1 MYIILGGTGHVGSAV
16 AKELLTSNK
25 EVIIITHDENKVN
38 DIEAM
43 GAKAEVAD
51 ITDSNRLNEIFKMGK
66 RLFLLNPP
74 APPSTN
80 TPNVERDS
88 MQSIIAAL
96 EDSGLEKIVAESSY
110 GAQPGKD
117 LGDLGVLYEMEEV
130 LKDIHIPT
138 SIQRAAYYYSNWDSS
153 LETAHKE
160 GKLYSMYP
168 PDFKLPMVAP
178 EDLGKFAAKLLME
191 PVEETGLYY
200 RTGPRDYSPN
210 DVAAAFAEALG
221 KPVEA
226 VQVPEDKWESTL
238 EGQGFSK
245 KAANSMVNM
254 TKVTLEQV
262 QESAPENPERGSF
275 TLERY
280 IDELVQKSSM
290 KKS

>member
-16 AKELLTSNK
+16 AKELLANNK

-51 ITDSNRLNEIFKMGK
+51 ITDSNRLNEIFKMGE

-96 EDSGLEKIVAESSY
+96 EDSGLEKIVAESTY

-117 LGDLGVLYEMEEV
+117 MGDLGVLYEMEEV

-153 LETAHKE
+153 LETAQKE

-168 PDFKLPMVAP
+168 PHFKLPMVAP

-200 RTGPRDYSPN
+200 RTGPKDYSPK
-210 DVAAAFAEALG
+210 DVAAAFSEALG

-226 VQVPEDKWESTL
+226 VQIPEDKWESTL
-238 EGQGFSK
+238 EEQGFSA
-245 KAANSMVNM
+245 KAARSMINM
-254 TKVTLEQV
+254 TKATLEQV